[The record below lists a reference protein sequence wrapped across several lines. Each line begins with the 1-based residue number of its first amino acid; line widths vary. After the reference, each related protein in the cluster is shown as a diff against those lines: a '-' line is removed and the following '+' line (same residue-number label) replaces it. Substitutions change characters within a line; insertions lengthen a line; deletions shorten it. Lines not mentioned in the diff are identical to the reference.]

1 MGSLKEY
8 YYRKNSLLNTIFL
21 VFISIS
27 LFVALWLAHNL
38 TEKFVENVIGYF
50 QLPLGVATN
59 FKIDGRDFVIPMEP
73 WRLRNLGSIG
83 ERAQGVQPPNCHW
96 NDCRL
101 GRVTRAPASTTNHP
115 EIGRG

>member
-38 TEKFVENVIGYF
+38 TEKFVENEF
-50 QLPLGVATN
+50 NTQ
-59 FKIDGRDFVIPMEP
+59 KISVLEETVKPYNDFFLKKV
-73 WRLRNLGSIG
+73 
-83 ERAQGVQPPNCHW
+83 
-96 NDCRL
+96 
-101 GRVTRAPASTTNHP
+101 P
-115 EIGRG
+115 EISFYQGYLDSASVVKYADTVLSRYPFVSRIIFYGFLRGIRTS